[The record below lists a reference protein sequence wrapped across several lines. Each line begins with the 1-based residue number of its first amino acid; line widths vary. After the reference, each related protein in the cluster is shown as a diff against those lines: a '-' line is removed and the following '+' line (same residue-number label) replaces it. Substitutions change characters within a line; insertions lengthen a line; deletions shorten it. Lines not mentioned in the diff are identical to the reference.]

1 MRLLTDPIVWTYI
14 ILVSI
19 ANVLAK
25 EDEEKAK
32 RRFIILTVLF
42 GAGESL
48 MENNPAILVLIS
60 TIVTCLCICWV
71 KREERKKD

>member
-19 ANVLAK
+19 ANELAK
-25 EDEEKAK
+25 EDITTIK

-42 GAGESL
+42 GVGESL
-48 MENNPAILVLIS
+48 RENNPAILVLIS

-71 KREERKKD
+71 KREE